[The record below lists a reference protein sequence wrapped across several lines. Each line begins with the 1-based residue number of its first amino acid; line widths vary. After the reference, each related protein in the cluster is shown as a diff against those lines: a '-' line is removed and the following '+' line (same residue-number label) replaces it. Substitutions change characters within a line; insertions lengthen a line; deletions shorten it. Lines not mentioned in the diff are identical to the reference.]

1 MSVTLYLS
9 KLLKHLMAM
18 NFLRWLMVA
27 RQETLIYFP
36 GSSFSLVLF
45 WDSSTRYTC
54 SSNLN
59 GQIYNGIKEKPGT
72 RCFDVFSSKSIKS
85 SVVNLD
91 PNYFPILRIRIHMK
105 TFFCLKLFK
114 VLVLF
119 IFLKCSMVRWQ
130 STQYIRRN
138 CLTCASPCWYW
149 HLVCCPLPPYKD

>member
-59 GQIYNGIKEKPGT
+59 GQEKPGT

-119 IFLKCSMVRWQ
+119 IFFKCSMVRWQ

-138 CLTCASPCWYW
+138 CLTCASPCWCW
-149 HLVCCPLPPYKD
+149 HLVCCPLPPNKD